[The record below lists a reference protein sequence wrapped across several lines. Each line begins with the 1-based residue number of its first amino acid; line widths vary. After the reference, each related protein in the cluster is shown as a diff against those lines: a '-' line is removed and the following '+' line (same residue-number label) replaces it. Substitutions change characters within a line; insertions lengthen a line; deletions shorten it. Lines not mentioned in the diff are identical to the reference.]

1 MPRFDGSLA
10 RQFDFGDVTT
20 STFPPARPLK
30 ASLKLAAQPEGVRG
44 PDKYKVLE
52 HRRRQA
58 QIKAR
63 RLLELF

>member
-1 MPRFDGSLA
+1 MPRVDGSLA
-10 RQFDFGDVTT
+10 RKLDFGDVTT
-20 STFPPARPLK
+20 TCGSSRSVK
-30 ASLKLAAQPEGVRG
+30 AELRLAVFAEGVRG

-63 RLLELF
+63 RFLDLI

>member
-1 MPRFDGSLA
+1 MPRYDGSLA
-10 RQFDFGDVTT
+10 RQLDFGEITT
-20 STFPPARPLK
+20 STFPPARPVK
-30 ASLKLAAQPEGVRG
+30 ASLKLADRPEGVRG